1 MVGLG
6 RLELPTSRLSSAR
19 SNQLSYKPVKLPSSG
34 ACEAHACEAHGDR
47 ARRNIIQAERHSRM
61 VFSREWSSQMT
72 PLKNDGRPL
81 ARVRPKEREKKTA
94 KSRQL
99 GL

>member
-1 MVGLG
+1 
-6 RLELPTSRLSSAR
+6 
-19 SNQLSYKPVKLPSSG
+19 
-34 ACEAHACEAHGDR
+34 
-47 ARRNIIQAERHSRM
+47 
-61 VFSREWSSQMT
+61 MT

-94 KSRQL
+94 KSRQM